1 MRSTAR
7 SGPRRG
13 DWSARRGYSA
23 GCARG
28 RLRELAKEL
37 FHRQQ
42 SLQMHQFHQAEFQVQ
57 TLLLPK
63 AEVIEGAQHD
73 LQKARELFLGKQ
85 HGRAHGAAALVRRNL
100 QQVAGVVLLGE
111 RRDLCDDAVA
121 QVTHKLPRNLRRG
134 ITRIQQ
140 PPCCAE
146 YRGGIV
152 ARDGLEYLFKDRV
165 GHRAHQLAD
174 FCRGEFGLAIDRR
187 CRRNR
192 LVHDGER
199 IAHGAI
205 ARLRQQSERGFV
217 GKHTLVCGN
226 AAQLV
231 QDVVE
236 LDRVKAE
243 VLASRPDGL
252 RNVLRLGGR
261 HHEDDVVRRLLQGL
275 KQRVKSGI
283 RNLVRFVKDV
293 NLEAVACGPIA
304 RGIAQLAN
312 LVDAAVRRSINLDHI
327 DRVSRA
333 NLKARVADA
342 AWLRRGP
349 LDRADGVAAVKRGR
363 KNARDRRLS
372 NATMPAEDVA
382 VRNAVLLQRVLQR
395 ACDVVLPGHI
405 GEALRTIL
413 AGKDLVSHPAQF
425 TVLP

>member
-1 MRSTAR
+1 M
-7 SGPRRG
+7 
-13 DWSARRGYSA
+13 
-23 GCARG
+23 
-28 RLRELAKEL
+28 
-37 FHRQQ
+37 
-42 SLQMHQFHQAEFQVQ
+42 
-57 TLLLPK
+57 
-63 AEVIEGAQHD
+63 
-73 LQKARELFLGKQ
+73 
-85 HGRAHGAAALVRRNL
+85 
-100 QQVAGVVLLGE
+100 
-111 RRDLCDDAVA
+111 
-121 QVTHKLPRNLRRG
+121 
-134 ITRIQQ
+134 
-140 PPCCAE
+140 
-146 YRGGIV
+146 
-152 ARDGLEYLFKDRV
+152 
-165 GHRAHQLAD
+165 
-174 FCRGEFGLAIDRR
+174 
-187 CRRNR
+187 
-192 LVHDGER
+192 
-199 IAHGAI
+199 
-205 ARLRQQSERGFV
+205 
-217 GKHTLVCGN
+217 CGN

-243 VLASRPDGL
+243 VLAARTYGL
-252 RNVLRLGGR
+252 RNVFRLGGR

-312 LVDAAVRRSINLDHI
+312 LVDAAVGRSINFDHI

-342 AWLRRGP
+342 AGLRRGP
-349 LDRADGVAAVKRGR
+349 LDRADRIPAVKRGC
-363 KNARDRRLS
+363 KDARDRRLS
-372 NATMPAEDVA
+372 NATMAAEDVA